1 MFLSSDS
8 EATVLCVVRIQV
20 TTQVFLLAL
29 VTPILRTVRFAITAM
44 PGINTE
50 PVPAPPARNT
60 VTVGIVEGAFTI
72 ERSRTVLLLAFF
84 VLFPLI
90 FSETLPVTGA
100 VVNSPVSP
108 GLTAGIVVKVVVVTA
123 VVWRLDSFIVSLGTV
138 VLPVTNIAVFDPLDI
153 ASTDPI
159 YSNTSTV
166 IRVTKSSWG

>member
-8 EATVLCVVRIQV
+8 EATGLCFVRIQV

-50 PVPAPPARNT
+50 PVPAPPARNEG
-60 VTVGIVEGAFTI
+60 TVGIVAGTVTI
-72 ERSRTVLLLAFF
+72 ERSHTVLLLAVF
-84 VLFPLI
+84 VLLLLI
-90 FSETLPVTGA
+90 LSETLPLPVTGA
-100 VVNSPVSP
+100 VEDSPVSP
-108 GLTAGIVVKVVVVTA
+108 GLTVGIVVKAVVVTA

-159 YSNTSTV
+159 Y
-166 IRVTKSSWG
+166 